1 MADVTGAYESADLPA
16 EGELAP
22 VDETADAATD
32 PAIQEDIEAER
43 QALDEVDFGIADEAQ
58 PDTQGE
64 EPLDAE
70 LGPDGQGDLAPE
82 DL

>member
-1 MADVTGAYESADLPA
+1 MSDPYENAELSEEGQLADVDEAPPPAGDSAIA
-16 EGELAP
+16 
-22 VDETADAATD
+22 
-32 PAIQEDIEAER
+32 EDIQAEQ
-43 QALDEVDFGIADEAQ
+43 QALDEIDSGIVDEAQ

-64 EPLDAE
+64 DPVDAE